1 MGNFSAPP
9 SQQTLLI
16 TGTDTEVGKTV
27 LTSALAAYW
36 RQYHPQTSLGLMKLL
51 QTGVGDEEHYQALFR
66 DQTHW
71 QLVTPLRFTAP
82 LAPPIAAA
90 QEGKTVDLALLWQAL
105 IQLQSKHSRVLVE
118 ALGGLGSPVTPELTV
133 ADIAGLWRLPTLLVA
148 PVKLGCLGQ
157 IIAHVAL
164 ARQCQVPLKGI
175 VLSCRKKHA
184 EEQLQAWADPHL
196 IESFTQIP
204 VLGVIPHFKEKEAL
218 DPLCLAQ
225 KAADLDLEQLR
236 GVFDLSQT

>member
-27 LTSALAAYW
+27 LTSCLAAYW
-36 RQYHPQTSLGLMKLL
+36 RQHHPQQSLGLMKLL
-51 QTGVGDEEHYQALFR
+51 QTGIGDQEHYQSLFG
-66 DQTHW
+66 DQSHW
-71 QLVTPLRFTAP
+71 QLITPLRFRAP

-90 QEGKTVDLALLWQAL
+90 QEGKTVDLAPLWQTL
-105 IQLQSKHSRVLVE
+105 LQLQSQHSRVLVE

-148 PVKLGCLGQ
+148 PVQLGCLGQ
-157 IIAHVAL
+157 MIAHVAL
-164 ARQCQVPLKGI
+164 ARQCHVPLKGI
-175 VLSCRKKHA
+175 VLSCQKKQA
-184 EEQLQAWADPHL
+184 EAQLQDWANPAL
-196 IESFTQIP
+196 VESLTRIP
-204 VLGVIPHFKEKEAL
+204 VLGLIPHLKEKETI

-225 KAADLDLEQLR
+225 RAADLDLERLR
-236 GVFDLSQT
+236 CVFDLCQG